1 MLTII
6 TLMESRQTG
15 AGLIINVALKPNGA
29 PKPHRARKPATSDDS
44 SLARRREARDRD
56 EALIEAMRR
65 DSDVSTGELAAAIGK
80 SRTICISPLRRL
92 NDAGMA
98 ESFDRNWKT
107 G

>member
-29 PKPHRARKPATSDDS
+29 PKPHRACKPATSDD
-44 SLARRREARDRD
+44 RREARDRD